1 MRIRL
6 LFFLLIAIIAVG
18 GYRCLL
24 PVDETEMVIVT
35 EFGRP
40 VPAYRL
46 ASLRF
51 SREKPWILG
60 VWEVGQP
67 RQSGLHFKL
76 PWQSAIRVD
85 RRLQIYDPPPFELLA
100 AGEKSIELEL
110 FVCWRVDD
118 PRRFLETV
126 GDRPGAEA
134 RLRDILWSQLAA
146 AIESR
151 PLEAI
156 VSTNSATGEL
166 EEIQKA
172 VARACAES
180 ARISFGIEL
189 VDVRVKRIGVPAEV
203 REGVLERMRAEW
215 GRIARHCRAE
225 GEKEAR
231 MIRAEADKQ
240 KAVKLAKAEA
250 EAERIR
256 GKAEAEAARVYAEA
270 HRVDPEFYQLMR
282 TLEAYR
288 RFLDEK
294 TTVLL
299 SADSE
304 LLKFLSGP
312 PAAAGEA
319 KTPE

>member
-6 LFFLLIAIIAVG
+6 LFFLLIAIVAVS

-46 ASLRF
+46 ASLKF

-76 PWQSAIRVD
+76 PWQSAIHID
-85 RRLQIYDPPPFELLA
+85 RRLQICDPPPFELLA
-100 AGEKSIELEL
+100 AGEKNIELEL

-134 RLRDILWSQLAA
+134 RLRDILWSRLAA
-146 AIESR
+146 AVEGR

-156 VSTNSATGEL
+156 VSTDAATGEL
-166 EEIQKA
+166 EEMQKA
-172 VARACAES
+172 VARASAES
-180 ARISFGIEL
+180 ARKSYGIEL

-215 GRIARHCRAE
+215 GGVARQYRAE
-225 GEKEAR
+225 GEKESR
-231 MIRAEADKQ
+231 MIRAEADKE

-256 GKAEAEAARVYAEA
+256 GKAEAEAARIYAEA